1 MDHSGYCPGASHS
14 AEPGGAGISGPAG
27 EEIDE
32 GVFFRTEDEIK
43 KEQIEMSKEVEKNH
57 KVNMQK
63 FSKLIE
69 LNEICDMTNQ
79 VFERR
84 LSAIE
89 RKLNSIIEKKRVK

>member
-1 MDHSGYCPGASHS
+1 MQNNADLTLKQL
-14 AEPGGAGISGPAG
+14 IT
-27 EEIDE
+27 EIN
-32 GVFFRTEDEIK
+32 VLLNEIK
-43 KEQIEMSKEVEKNH
+43 NEQLEITKNIEKNH

-69 LNEICDMTNQ
+69 FNEICDMTNQ

>member
-1 MDHSGYCPGASHS
+1 MQNNADLTLKQL
-14 AEPGGAGISGPAG
+14 IT
-27 EEIDE
+27 EINVLLNE
-32 GVFFRTEDEIK
+32 LKNEQLEITK
-43 KEQIEMSKEVEKNH
+43 NIEKNH

-69 LNEICDMTNQ
+69 FNEISDMTNQ

-89 RKLNSIIEKKRVK
+89 SKLNSIIEKKRVK

>member
-1 MDHSGYCPGASHS
+1 MQNNADLTLKQL
-14 AEPGGAGISGPAG
+14 I
-27 EEIDE
+27 
-32 GVFFRTEDEIK
+32 TEIK
-43 KEQIEMSKEVEKNH
+43 VLLNELKNEQIEITKNIEKNH

-69 LNEICDMTNQ
+69 FNEICDMTNQ

-89 RKLNSIIEKKRVK
+89 SKLNSIIEKKRVK

>member
-1 MDHSGYCPGASHS
+1 MQNNANLTLKQL
-14 AEPGGAGISGPAG
+14 IT
-27 EEIDE
+27 EINVLLNE
-32 GVFFRTEDEIK
+32 LK
-43 KEQIEMSKEVEKNH
+43 KEQIEISKNVEKNH

-69 LNEICDMTNQ
+69 YNEICDMTNK

-89 RKLNSIIEKKRVK
+89 SKLNSILEKKRVK

>member
-1 MDHSGYCPGASHS
+1 MQNNADLTLKQL
-14 AEPGGAGISGPAG
+14 IT
-27 EEIDE
+27 EINVLLNE
-32 GVFFRTEDEIK
+32 LK
-43 KEQIEMSKEVEKNH
+43 NEQIEITKNIKKNH

-63 FSKLIE
+63 FSRLIE
-69 LNEICDMTNQ
+69 FNEICDMTNQ

>member
-1 MDHSGYCPGASHS
+1 MQNNADLTLKQL
-14 AEPGGAGISGPAG
+14 IT
-27 EEIDE
+27 EINVLLNE
-32 GVFFRTEDEIK
+32 LK
-43 KEQIEMSKEVEKNH
+43 NEQIEITKNIKKNH

-69 LNEICDMTNQ
+69 FNEICDMTNQ

-89 RKLNSIIEKKRVK
+89 SKLNSIIEKKRVK

>member
-1 MDHSGYCPGASHS
+1 MQNNADLTLKQL
-14 AEPGGAGISGPAG
+14 IT
-27 EEIDE
+27 EINVLLNE
-32 GVFFRTEDEIK
+32 LKNEQLEITK
-43 KEQIEMSKEVEKNH
+43 NIEKNH

-69 LNEICDMTNQ
+69 FNEICDMTNQ

-89 RKLNSIIEKKRVK
+89 SKLNSIIEKKRVK

>member
-1 MDHSGYCPGASHS
+1 MQNNADLTLKQL
-14 AEPGGAGISGPAG
+14 II
-27 EEIDE
+27 EINVLLNE
-32 GVFFRTEDEIK
+32 LK
-43 KEQIEMSKEVEKNH
+43 NEQIEITKNIEKNH

-69 LNEICDMTNQ
+69 FNEICDMTNQ

-89 RKLNSIIEKKRVK
+89 SKLNSIIEKKRVK

>member
-1 MDHSGYCPGASHS
+1 MQNNADLTLKQL
-14 AEPGGAGISGPAG
+14 IT
-27 EEIDE
+27 EINVLLNE
-32 GVFFRTEDEIK
+32 LK
-43 KEQIEMSKEVEKNH
+43 NEQIEITKNIEKNH

-69 LNEICDMTNQ
+69 FDEICDMTNQ

-89 RKLNSIIEKKRVK
+89 SKLNSIIEKKRVK